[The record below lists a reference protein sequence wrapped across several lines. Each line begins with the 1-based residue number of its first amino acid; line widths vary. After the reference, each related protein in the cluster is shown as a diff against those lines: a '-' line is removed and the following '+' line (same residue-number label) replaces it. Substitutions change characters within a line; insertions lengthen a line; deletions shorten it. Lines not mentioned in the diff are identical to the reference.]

1 MTGGWRIAV
10 RNLRRNRRR
19 NLSTGL
25 AIALGYAAVVM
36 LGGYAHFIDGLLRTS
51 AVYLQGMGHVS
62 IHRPGGLARGA
73 AKPSGYSFAPG
84 EQADVAALLAADP
97 RVEFAGRYLRAGGL
111 VGNGCKSASFLATG
125 AELPVERRIL
135 AHPEVRRWTPDHGRP
150 VDGVPLFDAPEAEG
164 VPPVALAFGLATTI
178 QKRAARGPVPAA
190 AAPLDCGSSEAV
202 KSDPIVQ
209 LAALDFDGGF
219 SALDAWVSTVF
230 RAPSYDEDNRALR
243 TGLGTLQRLLATDRV
258 TSFAVFLRDPRDA
271 PAVARDLA
279 ARLAAAGIAAEVHR
293 YDDPA
298 ANPYYVG
305 TMEMVHAVVGFIGIL
320 VVAVATLSVL
330 NAMTLTILER
340 TRELATFRSLGFTRR
355 QVTVLF
361 LQEAAVLTAL
371 GVAAGLLVGLAAAG
385 AVSGAGV
392 RFHPP
397 GMAGGVRLLIVP
409 DPAVCAAAAAIYF
422 PLALAA
428 TWIAVRRRVGQPVA
442 TLLTAVG
449 A

>member
-1 MTGGWRIAV
+1 MTGGWRLAV

-36 LGGYAHFIDGLLRTS
+36 LGGYAHFIDGLLGTGS
-51 AVYLQGMGHVS
+51 VYLQGMGHVS
-62 IHRPGGLARGA
+62 VHRPGGLARA
-73 AKPSGYSFAPG
+73 VAKPSGYSFSPD
-84 EQADVAALLAADP
+84 EQREIAALLAADP

-125 AELPVERRIL
+125 GEPSVERRIL
-135 AHPEVRRWTPDHGRP
+135 GHAEVRRWTPDHGRP
-150 VDGVPLFDAPEAEG
+150 VDGLPLFDAPEEEG
-164 VPPVALAFGLATTI
+164 LPPVALAFGLATTI
-178 QKRAARGPVPAA
+178 QKRAARGQVPAA
-190 AAPLDCGSSEAV
+190 ANPLDCASPEAV
-202 KSDPIVQ
+202 REDPIVQ
-209 LAALDFDGGF
+209 LAAIDFEGGF
-219 SALDAWVSTVF
+219 SALDARVSTIY

-258 TSFAVFLRDPRDA
+258 TSFSVFLHDRRDA
-271 PAVARDLA
+271 AAVARDLA
-279 ARLAAAGIAAEVHR
+279 ARLDAAGIAAEVHR
-293 YDDPA
+293 FDDPA
-298 ANPYYVG
+298 ANAYYVG
-305 TMEMVHAVVGFIGIL
+305 TMEMVRAVVGFIGIL

-340 TRELATFRSLGFTRR
+340 TRELATFRSLGFTRA
-355 QVTVLF
+355 QVVGLF
-361 LQEAAVLTAL
+361 LREAAVLTAL
-371 GVAAGLLVGLAAAG
+371 GVAAGLALGLAAAG
-385 AVSGAGV
+385 AVSGADV

-409 DPAVCAAAAAIYF
+409 DPAVCVAAAAAYF

-428 TWIAVRRRVGQPVA
+428 TWLAVRRQVGRSVA